1 MELLRSLIV
10 SPDLEVSEKIR
21 IGLTGLEHCTASIV
35 PTLAEA
41 KRTLEQS
48 LVDLIVIDLEQEDAI
63 DLVLAVRHNLPNV
76 AILAITDMT
85 MRQHDREAI
94 KLGVE
99 GFIVK
104 PVRWEHVQFQAAH
117 VRELQRLREQNL
129 QLRSVVGHT
138 SGFDQILG
146 LSGEMKQVFNLL
158 LRAAGSN
165 APVAIYGE
173 SGTGKELI
181 ARAIHNHCA
190 SSAGPFISINPSA
203 IPETL
208 LESELFGHMRGAFT
222 GASSDR
228 VGYIEAA
235 HGGTLFLDEIG
246 DLPLSFQGKFLRVLQ
261 ERVLHR
267 VGSTKRISVD
277 FRLIT
282 ATNRDM
288 PDEVRAGRFRE
299 DLYYRIHVFPIQVP
313 PLRQRVGDIPL
324 LAEHFLHRYAADL
337 RRNITGFAPGAV
349 ELLLNYDW
357 PGNVRE
363 LDNVIHRLVAMK
375 PEDSP
380 VSATDLTGLLPRGAR
395 AFSAS
400 SAETGVIGGAAQVAI
415 KPLDEHVRDYV
426 RWVYE
431 SLGRNKARTARLLE
445 IDRTTL
451 YRKIKDIDKGE

>member
-1 MELLRSLIV
+1 
-10 SPDLEVSEKIR
+10 
-21 IGLTGLEHCTASIV
+21 
-35 PTLAEA
+35 
-41 KRTLEQS
+41 
-48 LVDLIVIDLEQEDAI
+48 
-63 DLVLAVRHNLPNV
+63 
-76 AILAITDMT
+76 
-85 MRQHDREAI
+85 
-94 KLGVE
+94 
-99 GFIVK
+99 
-104 PVRWEHVQFQAAH
+104 
-117 VRELQRLREQNL
+117 
-129 QLRSVVGHT
+129 
-138 SGFDQILG
+138 
-146 LSGEMKQVFNLL
+146 MKQVFNLL

-267 VGSTKRISVD
+267 VGSTKRVSVD

-288 PDEVRAGRFRE
+288 SEEVRAGRFRE
-299 DLYYRIHVFPIQVP
+299 DLYYRIHVFPIHVP
-313 PLRQRVGDIPL
+313 PLRQRMGDIPL

-337 RRNITGFAPGAV
+337 RRSITGFAPGAV
-349 ELLLNYDW
+349 ERLLNYDW

-380 VSATDLTGLLPRGAR
+380 VSAADLAGLLPRGTR
-395 AFSAS
+395 AFSTS
-400 SAETGVIGGAAQVAI
+400 SAEADVIGPAQVAI

-451 YRKIKDIDKGE
+451 YRKIKDIDKGG